1 MKDNNSTKFFV
12 FTLALIVLMGCSSH
26 FRHSPLTNQ
35 DPSDRYWNKETLYYE
50 YGSIIK
56 LRIEIVDGSSLGFVQ
71 YRGNY
76 LAKVLKIDGRKPE
89 STLVF
94 EFDNILVRGMPDN
107 NFYSYRNLFGDELL
121 NMRKVMLANKE
132 KQILG
137 RVYEVMAYETGEFI
151 GLPEGFPENKTDSIA
166 LPFQFRNHLYI
177 VANLNVKDPW
187 RY

>member
-1 MKDNNSTKFFV
+1 MD
-12 FTLALIVLMGCSSH
+12 
-26 FRHSPLTNQ
+26 NQ
-35 DPSDRYWNKETLYYE
+35 DVSDRYWNKETLYYE

-89 STLVF
+89 SALVF

-107 NFYSYRNLFGDELL
+107 DFYSYRNLFGDELL